1 MPGSSPSP
9 RLAPPSCFAG
19 VSAAAGGGGGAAEA
33 QTDGRATSWF
43 GRLCACMWRPPTD
56 QLVLAA
62 LARQSEALEQ
72 LPRRIAAALA
82 EAEDHDSDSSVVSNP
97 QYEEGAR
104 SWLPSQLL
112 QRCGLVVVENTD
124 VLRADLEGLPWDF
137 RAPVLLAPKEPHPNV
152 ELGAF
157 EVIPTGTPAYL
168 RPPRGVAPRY
178 VTPTK
183 FGGADSPPAAQYLA
197 LFEITT
203 SETWPERAKRRGDGA
218 FKTMASRLD
227 ERLAKS
233 LDRAKEHGI
242 VAGDARIT
250 DLVAVV
256 GVVAPAA
263 CAQSISAAMT
273 KGDVPLLLKQMMDAR
288 RFVVLVRPKAART

>member
-1 MPGSSPSP
+1 M
-9 RLAPPSCFAG
+9 
-19 VSAAAGGGGGAAEA
+19 AAAADNGGAAEA
-33 QTDGRATSWF
+33 ETDGRATSWF
-43 GRLCACMWRPPTD
+43 GRLCSCMWRPPTD

-62 LARQSEALEQ
+62 LARHSEALAQRSAALARQFAALDQALEK

-124 VLRADLEGLPWDF
+124 VQRADLEGLPWDF

-288 RFVVLVRPKAART
+288 RFVVLVRPKAARA